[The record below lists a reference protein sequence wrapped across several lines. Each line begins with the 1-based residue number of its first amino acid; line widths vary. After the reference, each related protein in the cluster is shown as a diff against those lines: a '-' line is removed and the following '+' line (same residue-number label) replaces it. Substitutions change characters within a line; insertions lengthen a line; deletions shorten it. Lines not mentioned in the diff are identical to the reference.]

1 MKKGKRGKGRQKS
14 KAALLTAKAK
24 EAQYESSG
32 SSSDTDLG
40 SREYSGGMMTK
51 MRGGFKAAVSTE
63 EQAKGSWA
71 NIVLWLAVIGASI
84 FFFSGQ
90 YQ

>member
-1 MKKGKRGKGRQKS
+1 MKKSKRSKGRQKS
-14 KAALLTAKAK
+14 KAALLTAQAK
-24 EAQYESSG
+24 EAQYETSENSSG
-32 SSSDTDLG
+32 TDLG
-40 SREYSGGMMTK
+40 ARE
-51 MRGGFKAAVSTE
+51 VSTE

-71 NIVLWLAVIGASI
+71 NIILWVAVIGASI

>member
-1 MKKGKRGKGRQKS
+1 MKKSKRSKGRQKS
-14 KAALLTAKAK
+14 KAALLTAQAK
-24 EAQYESSG
+24 EAQYETSENSSG
-32 SSSDTDLG
+32 TDLG
-40 SREYSGGMMTK
+40 AREYSGGMMTK

-71 NIVLWLAVIGASI
+71 NIILWVAVIGASI

>member
-1 MKKGKRGKGRQKS
+1 MKKNKRSKGRQKS

-24 EAQYESSG
+24 EEQLEQTSSET
-32 SSSDTDLG
+32 SLG
-40 SREYSGGMMTK
+40 DREYSGGVMSK

-63 EQAKGSWA
+63 EQAKGGWG
-71 NIVLWLAVIGASI
+71 NIVLWLAVIGASV
-84 FFFSGQ
+84 FFFAGQ